1 MVCSVCLKYLWKVK
15 DKRESSNLENCLQE
29 MNSSLQKKGGK
40 DLTQDLRDICDLLVG
55 PSPV

>member
-40 DLTQDLRDICDLLVG
+40 TSHRT
-55 PSPV
+55 